1 MGCLGSDIQLWGR
14 RWGVRGLI
22 RRILRGASGI
32 FADGYALA
40 EDTAALSGRTC
51 EFLPTL
57 RLLSSTDEPD
67 SDSHLPDQPYFLY
80 YGRLCRDK
88 GVVDLLDAVAMLPD
102 NSPVRVVLAGVADP
116 GFDTAGLIEARG
128 VGPLCT
134 LLGELTPERLTGC
147 VRQARA
153 VVLPSHRDSIPLV
166 LGESIQL
173 GTPVLCSDLRDLC
186 DLLTRYQLGSVFTG
200 GSPEALCRAL
210 QSYKPPTR
218 FGSEAARFISDF
230 SPARSADQILATA
243 AKALGRPTEQTMVT
257 HGKGVPFA

>member
-1 MGCLGSDIQLWGR
+1 
-14 RWGVRGLI
+14 
-22 RRILRGASGI
+22 
-32 FADGYALA
+32 
-40 EDTAALSGRTC
+40 
-51 EFLPTL
+51 
-57 RLLSSTDEPD
+57 
-67 SDSHLPDQPYFLY
+67 
-80 YGRLCRDK
+80 
-88 GVVDLLDAVAMLPD
+88 MLPD

-134 LLGELTPERLTGC
+134 LLGELTPESLTGC

-173 GTPVLCSDLRDLC
+173 GTPVLCSDLPDLC
-186 DLLTRYQLGSVFTG
+186 DLLTRYQLGSVFTSG
-200 GSPEALCRAL
+200 NPEALCRAL

-230 SPARSADQILATA
+230 SPARSADQILATV
-243 AKALGRPTEQTMVT
+243 AKALGRPTEQTMIT
-257 HGKGVPFA
+257 HGKGVPCA